1 MGTRPSHGD
10 TATPWGHSHPRGTQ
24 PSHGDVVP
32 KSIIA
37 WPQGFVVSPHGDVGC
52 DAVGCDAVGCDAVGC
67 DAVGCDAVGTL
78 GCDVV
83 GCCVGC
89 WHPALGVAWPQ
100 MSVGVGLV
108 RKWCRRFGGWRWGC
122 GAEPSRGEGVGWWG
136 APGWGR
142 GCERLRRGTVLEL
155 TVPRRS
161 VHPCSSWGPV
171 GPRRVLLG
179 GSWGWG
185 GSCCAPVPALCTSSM
200 PCTEHPLHKAAPR
213 APSMPQTQHPL
224 CTRCTRQP
232 SGPALC
238 TPSTPRSPCTQ

>member
-1 MGTRPSHGD
+1 M
-10 TATPWGHSHPRGTQ
+10 
-24 PSHGDVVP
+24 
-32 KSIIA
+32 
-37 WPQGFVVSPHGDVGC
+37 
-52 DAVGCDAVGCDAVGC
+52 GC

-179 GSWGWG
+179 GSWGCG
-185 GSCCAPVPALCTSSM
+185 GGPAVRLSLPCAHPACRALSTLCTKQLPVHPACLRPSIPCAPGAPVSLQ
-200 PCTEHPLHKAAPR
+200 APR
-213 APSMPQTQHPL
+213 CVRPAHRAARALSDP
-224 CTRCTRQP
+224 C
-232 SGPALC
+232 SG
-238 TPSTPRSPCTQ
+238 THT